1 MVLKFDY
8 ALNCAPV
15 GAIDPGDTVLFA
27 MHIPAPKQP
36 GEYRL
41 DWDLFEPVLR
51 GIWPVHNPGGPAGW
65 GNVKVVP

>member
-1 MVLKFDY
+1 MQV
-8 ALNCAPV
+8 
-15 GAIDPGDTVLFA
+15 
-27 MHIPAPKQP
+27 PAPKQP

-65 GNVKVVP
+65 GSVKVVP